1 MSWVFREEGQA
12 GDINL
17 AVITA
22 QMAFNFTRPD
32 ENTKAVGKENGR
44 KEKQEVSPED
54 AQRWRGWADEE
65 KWTKGLIESSQWG
78 RK

>member
-1 MSWVFREEGQA
+1 MSLVFREEGQA

-54 AQRWRGWADEE
+54 AQRRRGWADEE
-65 KWTKGLIESSQWG
+65 K
-78 RK
+78 

>member
-1 MSWVFREEGQA
+1 MFREEVQA

-32 ENTKAVGKENGR
+32 ENTKAVR
-44 KEKQEVSPED
+44 KEKGGKD
-54 AQRWRGWADEE
+54 
-65 KWTKGLIESSQWG
+65 KGKKPWG
-78 RK
+78 CSKVKRLGR